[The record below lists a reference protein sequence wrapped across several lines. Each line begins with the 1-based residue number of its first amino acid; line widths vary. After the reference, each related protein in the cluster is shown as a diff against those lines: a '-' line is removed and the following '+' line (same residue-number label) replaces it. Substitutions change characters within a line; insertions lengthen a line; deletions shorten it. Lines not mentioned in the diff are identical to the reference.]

1 MMAKK
6 ISNKKPKTIVR
17 LARLVALMTDTK
29 KLCSQDYDEVCRF

>member
-1 MMAKK
+1 MMARKNM
-6 ISNKKPKTIVR
+6 NKTQRTMAR

>member
-6 ISNKKPKTIVR
+6 IMSKKQKTMVR
-17 LARLVALMTDTK
+17 LGRLVALMTDTK